1 VDYRGVKMSEENSI
15 PQVMVSA
22 DEFND
27 LASKLDDAEEKVDFT
42 VGEYYQ
48 RLGQQ
53 TGRDVGILYGII
65 LGLFILIVSIK
76 FGAIAMFQT
85 LLASLL

>member
-1 VDYRGVKMSEENSI
+1 MSEENSI
-15 PQVMVSA
+15 PQVMVAS
-22 DEFND
+22 DDFN
-27 LASKLDDAEEKVDFT
+27 AITAKLDDAEEKVDFT

-65 LGLFILIVSIK
+65 LGLIILVIAIK
-76 FGAIAMFQT
+76 FGIVSMLST
-85 LLASLL
+85 LL

>member
-1 VDYRGVKMSEENSI
+1 MSDEENSV

-22 DEFND
+22 DEFNA
-27 LASKLDDAEEKVDFT
+27 LAGKLDDAEEKVDFT

-65 LGLFILIVSIK
+65 LGLFILIISIK
-76 FGAIAMFQT
+76 FGLISMFQT

>member
-1 VDYRGVKMSEENSI
+1 MSEENSI

-27 LASKLDDAEEKVDFT
+27 LAAKLDSAEEKVDFT

-53 TGRDVGILYGII
+53 SGRDVGILYGII
-65 LGLFILIVSIK
+65 IGLAILVVSIE
-76 FGAIAMFQT
+76 FGLSMVFT
-85 LLASLL
+85 MLAGLI

>member
-1 VDYRGVKMSEENSI
+1 MSEGDSI
-15 PQVMVSA
+15 PQVMVSS
-22 DEFND
+22 DDFNQIV
-27 LASKLDDAEEKVDFT
+27 AKLDDAEEKVDFT

-65 LGLFILIVSIK
+65 LGLMILIVAIK
-76 FGAIAMFQT
+76 FGVASMLSA
-85 LLASLL
+85 LL